1 MIKKIQIE
9 KAYLQQILGEIQR
22 KIKKQKKQKNPFKYM
37 HRHEC
42 ELVLFIMPM
51 NFETNNLKYII
62 LESYL

>member
-22 KIKKQKKQKNPFKYM
+22 KIKKTKKQKNPFKYM

-42 ELVLFIMPM
+42 ELVIFIMPM